1 MVIRP
6 KYNWLKM
13 LTVWNGSV
21 LPEILPRLIFIFTIS
36 SLVLYFHGV
45 FFSVKVSLNATPFTL
60 MGIALAIFLGFR
72 NSAAYERFWEGR
84 KLWGALINV
93 SRSLSR
99 QAVSLAG
106 LRDDSPAARHFMT
119 LLIAFTHC
127 LRHQLRKT
135 DPAADVKRLLPPDVA
150 ERILA
155 SSFRPTLLL
164 KEMSLWVQE
173 QKSLNGMDSM
183 TASMFDKNLNEL
195 SDILGGCERI
205 SNTPI
210 PYPYAILLH
219 RTVYIYCLLLPFG
232 LVDSIGWMTP
242 VICAFVAYTFMALDA
257 IILQIE
263 EPFGTEDNDLA
274 LETMSETIELSVR
287 ELFGEKIQL
296 PDYKDQVIF
305 K

>member
-84 KLWGALINV
+84 KLWGSLINV

-99 QAVSLAG
+99 QAVSLTG
-106 LRDDSPAARHFMT
+106 LTEDSPEARHFMK

-135 DPAADVKRLLPPDVA
+135 DPAPDLKRLLPQELA

-155 SSFRPTLLL
+155 TSFRPASLL
-164 KEMSLWVQE
+164 KEMSLWIQE
-173 QKSLNGMDSM
+173 QRVVRGMDSM
-183 TASMFDKNLNEL
+183 TVSMFDKNLNDL
-195 SDILGGCERI
+195 SEILGGCERI

-263 EPFGTEDNDLA
+263 EPFGTEENDLA
-274 LETMSETIELSVR
+274 LDTMSETIELNVR
-287 ELFGEKIQL
+287 ELFGEKVQL
-296 PDYKDQVIF
+296 PDYKYQIIF